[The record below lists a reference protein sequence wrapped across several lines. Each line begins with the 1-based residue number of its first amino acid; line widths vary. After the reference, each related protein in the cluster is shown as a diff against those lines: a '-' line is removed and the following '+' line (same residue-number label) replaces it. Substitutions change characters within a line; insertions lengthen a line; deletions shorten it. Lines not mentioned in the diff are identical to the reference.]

1 MCISLSVWAAKVTSM
16 KSEYRRHGGSYLHA
30 EVFRETSGVGYGG
43 AYIDARAGQANDLLG
58 SGRRGICRK
67 LSKRAGICYDHI
79 WAGRRPTLL
88 AQATGFLY

>member
-1 MCISLSVWAAKVTSM
+1 MCISLSMAGDFYEVRMPET
-16 KSEYRRHGGSYLHA
+16 RRKLPSLHA
-30 EVFRETSGVGYGG
+30 EVFRETSVVGYGG

-79 WAGRRPTLL
+79 WAGRRPTSL
-88 AQATGFLY
+88 AQATGFVY